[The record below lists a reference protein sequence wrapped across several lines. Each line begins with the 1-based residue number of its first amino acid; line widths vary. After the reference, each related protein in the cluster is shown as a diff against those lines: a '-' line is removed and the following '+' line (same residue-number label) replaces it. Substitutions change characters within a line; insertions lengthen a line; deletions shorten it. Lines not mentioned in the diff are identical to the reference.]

1 MQNKSLEENVSR
13 EMNMILALGVLMIF
27 LILCITTNSWF
38 EPVLYLT
45 IMGVA
50 ILINK
55 GTNIFLGRFPS

>member
-1 MQNKSLEENVSR
+1 
-13 EMNMILALGVLMIF
+13 MIF

-55 GTNIFLGRFPS
+55 APIFFWAGFPS